1 MNIRFFKRIWT
12 FIISPQ
18 KAWQEVKEEKDSQ
31 DLFSEYLY
39 PLIGF
44 VGLVVLAASI
54 YLNYYAQVAEGA
66 KPSANMLIQNGL
78 IEAAQVFFSFVGG
91 FFLIQWLLIKLFPRM
106 WTIDMDQV
114 PKEDREAG
122 RVRIDWLP
130 KIIGYGLTL
139 PLLAKM
145 ANTLCT
151 CFVPQDYYFFV
162 QATILWS
169 FFFYSTIQIWIG
181 SHLLAPIT
189 RKGKTSFF
197 IVAAISILVLPQL
210 IDILFTLLTNSFNG
224 IF

>member
-1 MNIRFFKRIWT
+1 MNIRFFKRIWA

-18 KAWQEVKEEKDSQ
+18 KAWQEVKDEKDSQ

-54 YLNYYAQVAEGA
+54 YLNYFAQVAEGA

-114 PKEDREAG
+114 PEEDREAG

-139 PLLAKM
+139 PLLAKV
-145 ANTLCT
+145 ANTLCI
-151 CFVPQDYYFFV
+151 CFVPEDYYFFV
-162 QATILWS
+162 QATV
-169 FFFYSTIQIWIG
+169 
-181 SHLLAPIT
+181 H
-189 RKGKTSFF
+189 
-197 IVAAISILVLPQL
+197 
-210 IDILFTLLTNSFNG
+210 
-224 IF
+224 